1 MEEEDVQ
8 TAVGLTLRGQS
19 SWETAGQYEDE
30 SSMSRLGKP
39 EPHVSWSKAADRVMG
54 GESVKGSKLKAT
66 KSQTKGERGQSSPE
80 ESESSF
86 MHRYIVSVDLT
97 VGV

>member
-1 MEEEDVQ
+1 MM
-8 TAVGLTLRGQS
+8 GS
-19 SWETAGQYEDE
+19 
-30 SSMSRLGKP
+30 
-39 EPHVSWSKAADRVMG
+39 G

-66 KSQTKGERGQSSPE
+66 KSRTKEERGQSSPE